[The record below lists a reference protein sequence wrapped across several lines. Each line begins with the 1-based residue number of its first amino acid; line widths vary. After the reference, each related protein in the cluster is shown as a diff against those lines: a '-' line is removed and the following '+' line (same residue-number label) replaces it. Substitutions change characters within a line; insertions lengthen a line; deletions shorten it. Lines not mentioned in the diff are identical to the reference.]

1 MSDFVTSPALC
12 LARIWPR
19 GGQPAIPWAVLWAGL
34 VALSRLLLGVRR
46 PSDVLA
52 ALCLGL
58 FIPLG
63 LRVVFDWKVAGQ
75 R

>member
-1 MSDFVTSPALC
+1 MAAFVISAARC
-12 LARIWPR
+12 LARIWRRSAPR
-19 GGQPAIPWAVLWAGL
+19 AITWAVLWAGL

-52 ALCLGL
+52 AMRLGL

-63 LRVVFDWKVAGQ
+63 LSVVFDWKVAGQ

>member
-1 MSDFVTSPALC
+1 MAAFVISAARC

-19 GGQPAIPWAVLWAGL
+19 SAPRAITWVVLWAGMG
-34 VALSRLLLGVRR
+34 ALLRLLLGVRR
-46 PSDVLA
+46 PSDMID

-58 FIPLG
+58 FIALG
-63 LRVVFDWKVAGQ
+63 LSVVFDWKVAGE